1 MPACSRR
8 PAALLLALA
17 TSLLLASC
25 GDSSNQ
31 TRLTVTGSSTVAP
44 LMAEIA
50 LQFEKN
56 HPDVR
61 VDVQTGG
68 SSRGVA
74 DARRGLADIGMAS
87 RALNDDESDL
97 TAHTIAYDG
106 IGMIVHADNP
116 VRALS
121 PQQIIDIYQGRIDNW
136 QAVGGPDAQIIVV
149 NKAQGRS
156 TLEIFLE
163 HFELAAPSIK
173 ADVVIGDN
181 EQGIKTVAGNPYA
194 LGYVSIGAAEYAV
207 GADEPLRLLPL
218 EGVEASTANVR
229 NQRYPMRRPLN
240 LVTRGPLEGPAAAL
254 VAHAQSSSVDPLIR
268 QLYFV
273 IPQR

>member
-1 MPACSRR
+1 
-8 PAALLLALA
+8 LLLALA

-25 GDSSNQ
+25 GGSSNQ

-50 LQFEKN
+50 LQFEKT

-121 PQQIIDIYQGRIDNW
+121 PQQIIDIYQGRTDNW
-136 QAVGGPDAQIIVV
+136 QVVGGPDAQIIVV

-207 GADEPLRLLPL
+207 GAGEPLRLLPL

-229 NQRYPMRRPLN
+229 SQRYPMRRPLN
-240 LVTRGPLEGPAAAL
+240 LVTRGSLEGPAAAL

>member
-1 MPACSRR
+1 MPLCSRR

-50 LQFEKN
+50 LQFEKT

-136 QAVGGPDAQIIVV
+136 QAVGGPDAEIIVV

-218 EGVEASTANVR
+218 EGVEASTTNVR

-240 LVTRGPLEGPAAAL
+240 LVTRGPLEEPAAAL

>member
-1 MPACSRR
+1 MPLCSRR

-50 LQFEKN
+50 LQFEKT

-87 RALNDDESDL
+87 RALNEDESDL

-136 QAVGGPDAQIIVV
+136 QAVGGPDAEIIVV

-163 HFELAAPSIK
+163 HFELGAPSIK

-207 GADEPLRLLPL
+207 GADEPLWLLPL
-218 EGVEASTANVR
+218 EGVEASTTNVR

-254 VAHAQSSSVDPLIR
+254 MVHAQSSSVDPLIR

-273 IPQR
+273 IPQQ